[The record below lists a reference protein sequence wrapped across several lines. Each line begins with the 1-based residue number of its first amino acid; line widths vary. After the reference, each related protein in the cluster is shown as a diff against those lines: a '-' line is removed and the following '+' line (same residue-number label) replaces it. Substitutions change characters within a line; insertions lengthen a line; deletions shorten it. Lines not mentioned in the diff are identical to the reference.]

1 MRVIFL
7 PEVLTFLLCFIV
19 WPVLQVAAALI
30 CLYLPDRYF
39 SPDSLFFRAH
49 RFEKEGRIYDSVFRV
64 SRWKHLLPDGGAIL
78 KKRGFRKQNL
88 DSFSKENLNRFLVE
102 SARGELTHWLA
113 ILPFWI
119 FGFFTPPQV
128 IWYMLAYT
136 LLINLPCIIAQRYN
150 RPRIKKLL
158 KRISSHARSV
168 EKNKELVR

>member
-7 PEVLTFLLCFIV
+7 SEVLTIILCFV
-19 WPVLQVAAALI
+19 AWPVLQVTAALI

-39 SPDSLFFRAH
+39 SPDSYFFRTH
-49 RFEKEGRIYDSVFRV
+49 RFEKEGRIYDHIFRV

-78 KKRGFRKQNL
+78 KKRGFKKKKL
-88 DSFSKENLNRFLVE
+88 EGHSKEYLNRFLVE

-128 IWYMLAYT
+128 IWYMLVYA
-136 LLINLPCIIAQRYN
+136 LLVNLPCIIAQRYN
-150 RPRIKKLL
+150 RPRIKKFL